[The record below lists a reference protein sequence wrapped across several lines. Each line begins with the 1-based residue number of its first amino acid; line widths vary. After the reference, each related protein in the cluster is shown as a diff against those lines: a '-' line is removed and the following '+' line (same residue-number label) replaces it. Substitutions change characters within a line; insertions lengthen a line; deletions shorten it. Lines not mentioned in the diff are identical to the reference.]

1 MVKNTHFLILTE
13 KHWINASKIL
23 FIYFYQIIWSKLS
36 NEKKKY
42 KNKKNCLEIINFNIF
57 FIIGLKI
64 DCNSNWVSGQNFPP
78 RSMKFFYKKLELFFY
93 KILFS
98 ELIYD
103 ESKSNGNVFF
113 RVIWCETPCSCRWQ
127 PMTVGTA
134 FLVIRTLME
143 KAPSFPSKEA
153 ILEMRGRI

>member
-1 MVKNTHFLILTE
+1 MVKNAHFLIFTE

-23 FIYFYQIIWSKLS
+23 FIYFCQIIWSKLS

-93 KILFS
+93 TIFFS

-113 RVIWCETPCSCRWQ
+113 RVIWCETPCTYQIYIKIDTQMRISR
-127 PMTVGTA
+127 
-134 FLVIRTLME
+134 L
-143 KAPSFPSKEA
+143 KSFWKVLQFA
-153 ILEMRGRI
+153 RGFWWIY

>member
-1 MVKNTHFLILTE
+1 MVKNAHFLIFTE
-13 KHWINASKIL
+13 KHWISASKIL
-23 FIYFYQIIWSKLS
+23 FIYFCQIIWSKLS

-113 RVIWCETPCSCRWQ
+113 RVIWCETPCTTLSFAICWVKLIILKVS
-127 PMTVGTA
+127 PI
-134 FLVIRTLME
+134 FL
-143 KAPSFPSKEA
+143 P
-153 ILEMRGRI
+153 

>member
-113 RVIWCETPCSCRWQ
+113 RVIWCETPCIWPSCILPNLTQLWASN
-127 PMTVGTA
+127 GS
-134 FLVIRTLME
+134 TLPIARIYVYLAMLLSIF
-143 KAPSFPSKEA
+143 SF
-153 ILEMRGRI
+153 

>member
-103 ESKSNGNVFF
+103 KSKSNGNVFF
-113 RVIWCETPCSCRWQ
+113 RVIWCETPCSLTRQRAFIRKCKFTNNWNKQVVIELEEPKCR
-127 PMTVGTA
+127 
-134 FLVIRTLME
+134 R
-143 KAPSFPSKEA
+143 
-153 ILEMRGRI
+153 

>member
-103 ESKSNGNVFF
+103 KSKSNGNVFF
-113 RVIWCETPCSCRWQ
+113 RVIWCETPCSWQ
-127 PMTVGTA
+127 PWNPLCQIGGK
-134 FLVIRTLME
+134 RYRGNC
-143 KAPSFPSKEA
+143 
-153 ILEMRGRI
+153 LEIQCPFAGLLD

>member
-103 ESKSNGNVFF
+103 KSKSNGNVFF
-113 RVIWCETPCSCRWQ
+113 RVIWCETPCRGVLAHLK
-127 PMTVGTA
+127 MNG
-134 FLVIRTLME
+134 RE
-143 KAPSFPSKEA
+143 KIKKKVKKWKKWKNEKKKKKK
-153 ILEMRGRI
+153 RKK

>member
-42 KNKKNCLEIINFNIF
+42 KNKKNCLEIINFYIF

-113 RVIWCETPCSCRWQ
+113 RVIWCETPCIWPSCILPNLTQLWASN
-127 PMTVGTA
+127 GS
-134 FLVIRTLME
+134 TLPIARIYVYLAMLLSIF
-143 KAPSFPSKEA
+143 SF
-153 ILEMRGRI
+153 

>member
-1 MVKNTHFLILTE
+1 M
-13 KHWINASKIL
+13 
-23 FIYFYQIIWSKLS
+23 
-36 NEKKKY
+36 KKKSI
-42 KNKKNCLEIINFNIF
+42 KTKKNCLKIINFIIF

-113 RVIWCETPCSCRWQ
+113 RVI
-127 PMTVGTA
+127 
-134 FLVIRTLME
+134 
-143 KAPSFPSKEA
+143 
-153 ILEMRGRI
+153 